1 MVSEVRMTAKG
12 KTDITFFPQL
22 LYHVI
27 ETAVRKPRAGV
38 TKHGNTTLETTRE
51 SVFWTQLR

>member
-38 TKHGNTTLETTRE
+38 TKHGNTALETTRE
-51 SVFWTQLR
+51 SVF